1 MNRVT
6 DISSVQTPLGMP
18 KNVVRKLSLK
28 KHFDEIAPD
37 LAKVDQR
44 IRQQADF
51 FDPGISGYIQ
61 YATDTGGK
69 RIRPALVFL
78 AARSSGAAKESHL
91 ELAVIVELIH
101 LASLI
106 HDDVLDNAQIRRA
119 LPTMNAKWGTEISV
133 LLGDCLFAHA
143 LKLCTRFEDSS
154 ICREIAEAANEVCTG
169 EILQTQRRYDLKL
182 TIPEYMRIINMKT
195 AALFRVSAELS
206 AVINGVSEADRQ
218 VYRLYGETLGVA
230 YQIYDDCLDLF
241 GTESGAGKTL
251 GTDLKKG
258 KLTLPML
265 HMLQQMDGKKLEDV
279 SEALL
284 HGSDADRDRLR
295 SYVVEM
301 GGLSY
306 SIRKAQELLEKSY
319 RMLQGLP
326 DNQHLQILKAI
337 VRTFIDELESM
348 K

>member
-1 MNRVT
+1 MT
-6 DISSVQTPLGMP
+6 SVP
-18 KNVVRKLSLK
+18 KNTVRKLSLK

-37 LAKVDQR
+37 LLRVDSR

-51 FDPGISGYIQ
+51 FDPNITGYVQ
-61 YATDTGGK
+61 YATETGGK

-78 AARSSGAAKESHL
+78 SARASGDAKEGHL
-91 ELAVIVELIH
+91 DLAVIVELIH

-106 HDDVLDNAQIRRA
+106 HDDVLDNAQLRRA
-119 LPTMNAKWGTEISV
+119 VPTMNAKWGTEISV

-143 LKLCTRFEDSS
+143 LKLCTHFDDKS
-154 ICREIAEAANEVCTG
+154 ICRDIADAANEVCTG
-169 EILQTQRRYDLKL
+169 EILQTQRRFDLKL
-182 TIPEYMRIINMKT
+182 SVPDYMRIIAMKT

-206 AVINGVSEADRQ
+206 ARLNGVSEADRQ
-218 VYRLYGETLGVA
+218 VYRIYGETLGVA

-241 GTESGAGKTL
+241 GTESSSGKTL

-265 HMLQQMDGKKLEDV
+265 HMLQQLEPQKLEEV
-279 SEALL
+279 SEAILR
-284 HGSDADRDRLR
+284 GSDSDCLILKN
-295 SYVVEM
+295 YVIEM

-306 SIRKAQELLEKSY
+306 SIRKAQELLEKSH
-319 RMLQGLP
+319 RMLENLP
-326 DNQHLQILKAI
+326 DNQHLRILKAI
-337 VRTFIDELESM
+337 AQTFIDELESM